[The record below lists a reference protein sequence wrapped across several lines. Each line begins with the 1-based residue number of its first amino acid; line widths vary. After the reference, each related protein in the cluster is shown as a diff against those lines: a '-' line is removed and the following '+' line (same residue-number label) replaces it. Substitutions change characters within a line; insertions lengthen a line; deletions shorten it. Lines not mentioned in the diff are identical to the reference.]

1 MVLTSLLSVGFLF
14 ILAKFIGNRAIS
26 QMNLFDYINSITIGS
41 IAADLATAD
50 PQKISDLLIAM
61 LVYAAAVIVF
71 AVISCKSLLFRR
83 FVEGRSIVLMKNGKI
98 YNKNFNKAKI
108 DINEFLM
115 QCRLN
120 GYFNLNDIQV
130 AIQESNGKISILP
143 TATARNVT
151 PVDLSLTPEDTTLY
165 SNLILD
171 GKILFGNLRKLGL
184 SREWLDKQLKQKKAP
199 KLYDIFLAVCNQN
212 GDLTIYQKQPRQD
225 KKDTFD
231 L

>member
-1 MVLTSLLSVGFLF
+1 
-14 ILAKFIGNRAIS
+14 
-26 QMNLFDYINSITIGS
+26 MNLFDYINSITIGS